1 MSVSGELRHFELL
14 NRSTSPGWADVI
26 CTLESCS
33 SGPPLVPAGPCG
45 PTPPAIVTDELE
57 LATAADTVEPVTV
70 AVIGCDVTVAE
81 TLLIALPPRLRQSL
95 AVSPSPS

>member
-14 NRSTSPGWADVI
+14 NRNTSPGWTDVI

-45 PTPPAIVTDELE
+45 PTPPAIVTIADELD
-57 LATAADTVEPVTV
+57 TAALTTPPDAV
-70 AVIGCDVTVAE
+70 AVMGWDVTVAE
-81 TLLIALPPRLRQSL
+81 MLLTALPQR
-95 AVSPSPS
+95 VS